1 MNNFLIEYKNKRNRR
16 SNNKDIVNSAVI
28 EIKNIDLLNTSVS
41 ELYNSINNIQQNLK
55 NMQ

>member
-1 MNNFLIEYKNKRNRR
+1 MSNFLIEYKNKKKQKI
-16 SNNKDIVNSAVI
+16 NKQIIIENCLT

-41 ELYNSINNIQQNLK
+41 ELYSSINNIKQKLN

>member
-1 MNNFLIEYKNKRNRR
+1 MSNFLIEYKNKKKQKI
-16 SNNKDIVNSAVI
+16 NKKIIIENCLT

-41 ELYNSINNIQQNLK
+41 ELYSSINNIQQKLN

>member
-1 MNNFLIEYKNKRNRR
+1 MNNFLIEYKSKKKQKINKKN
-16 SNNKDIVNSAVI
+16 IVESCVK

-41 ELYNSINNIQQNLK
+41 ELYSSINNIQQKLN

>member
-1 MNNFLIEYKNKRNRR
+1 MNNFLIEYKSKKKQKINKKIIIENCLT
-16 SNNKDIVNSAVI
+16 

-41 ELYNSINNIQQNLK
+41 ELYSSINNIQQKLN

>member
-1 MNNFLIEYKNKRNRR
+1 MDNFLIELKNKKKQKI
-16 SNNKDIVNSAVI
+16 SNKNIIDNALT

-41 ELYNSINNIQQNLK
+41 ELYRSINNIQQNLK

>member
-1 MNNFLIEYKNKRNRR
+1 MSNFLIEYNSKKKQRLNKKNIIE
-16 SNNKDIVNSAVI
+16 SCVN

-41 ELYNSINNIQQNLK
+41 ELYSSINNIQQILK

>member
-1 MNNFLIEYKNKRNRR
+1 MSNFLIEYKSKKKQKINKKN
-16 SNNKDIVNSAVI
+16 IVESCVN

-41 ELYNSINNIQQNLK
+41 ELYSSINNIQQKLN

>member
-1 MNNFLIEYKNKRNRR
+1 MSNFLIEYKCKKKQKINKKIIIENCLT
-16 SNNKDIVNSAVI
+16 

-41 ELYNSINNIQQNLK
+41 ELYSSINNIQQKLN

>member
-1 MNNFLIEYKNKRNRR
+1 MSNILIEYKSKKKQKINKKIIIENCLT
-16 SNNKDIVNSAVI
+16 

-41 ELYNSINNIQQNLK
+41 ELYSSINNIQQKLN